1 MLLDTGP
8 HREVANRSRPSFLI
22 FSGKR
27 FFKLCSNCA
36 KTVEYELIVGLEVHC
51 QLNTKTKA
59 FCGCSTAFGAP
70 ANTNVCPVCL
80 AMPGSLPVLNRKVL
94 EYAVRLGLIT
104 QCQIRRRSIFARKN
118 YFYPDLP
125 KGYQISQYDEP
136 ICYDGRVEYELDG
149 VKKSVRLIRI
159 HIEEDAGKSIHDI
172 GDDTYLDF
180 NRCGVPLLEIVSYPD
195 IRSVKEASAYLQ
207 KLRQIVRW
215 IGISDGNME
224 EGSLRCDAN
233 VSIRPKGSEKFGTRT
248 EIKNLNS
255 FKNVE
260 KAIEYEALRQR
271 QILEAGGTIVQ
282 ETRLWDSERQE
293 TRPMRS
299 KEEAHDYRYFPE
311 PDLVPIEVTEEMLA
325 QIRAE
330 LPEMPEARAARFV
343 SQYQIP
349 EYDAKVITTDR
360 ALADYYEETA
370 RVCGDAKAASNWVM
384 GEVLRTLKEK
394 AIDIS
399 EFPIE
404 AKRLGELIS
413 LVKKGVINGNTAK
426 EVVFIKMLEEK
437 TAPEEIV
444 QRDGLA
450 QVSDT
455 AAIER
460 EVAAVLAANP
470 TQLADYRSGKT
481 KLFGYFVGET
491 MKRMKGKANPQIINE
506 ILRQK
511 LEQV

>member
-1 MLLDTGP
+1 MRGACFALLRLYIAP
-8 HREVANRSRPSFLI
+8 AICVYFPKIVLKLFLPM
-22 FSGKR
+22 
-27 FFKLCSNCA
+27 
-36 KTVEYELIVGLEVHC
+36 EYELIVGLEVHC

-80 AMPGSLPVLNRKVL
+80 ALPGSLPVLNKKVL
-94 EYAVRLGLIT
+94 EYAVRLGLT
-104 QCQIRRRSIFARKN
+104 TNCQIRLRSIFARKN

-136 ICYDGRVEYELDG
+136 ICFDGHVDYELDG
-149 VKKSVRLIRI
+149 VKKTVRLIRI

-172 GDDTYLDF
+172 GSETYIDV

-195 IRSVKEASAYLQ
+195 IRSTKEASAYLQ

-233 VSIRPKGSEKFGTRT
+233 VSIRPKGSTKFGTRT
-248 EIKNLNS
+248 EIKNINS

-260 KAIEYEALRQR
+260 KAIEFEAARQR
-271 QILEAGGTIVQ
+271 AILESGGVIVQ

-293 TRPMRS
+293 TRSMRS

-311 PDLVPIEVTEEMLA
+311 PDLVPVEVTPEMIA
-325 QIRAE
+325 EIRATLPE
-330 LPEMPEARAARFV
+330 LPEQRRARFEAE
-343 SQYQIP
+343 YKIP
-349 EYDAKVITTDR
+349 AYDAGVLTADR
-360 ALADYYEETA
+360 EVADYYEA
-370 RVCGDAKAASNWVM
+370 VVRVCGDAKVASNWLM

-394 AIDIS
+394 AIDMHD
-399 EFPIE
+399 FPISAE
-404 AKRLGELIS
+404 RLGELIQ
-413 LVKKGVINGNTAK
+413 LVQKGVINNNTAK
-426 EVVFIKMLEEK
+426 EKVFVQMLQSQDSPS
-437 TAPEEIV
+437 AIV
-444 QRDGLA
+444 EREGLA

-455 AAIER
+455 ALIEQ
-460 EVAAVLAANP
+460 EVLAVLAASP

-491 MKRMKGKANPQIINE
+491 MKRMKGKANPQIIND
-506 ILRQK
+506 ILKKK
-511 LEQV
+511 LETA